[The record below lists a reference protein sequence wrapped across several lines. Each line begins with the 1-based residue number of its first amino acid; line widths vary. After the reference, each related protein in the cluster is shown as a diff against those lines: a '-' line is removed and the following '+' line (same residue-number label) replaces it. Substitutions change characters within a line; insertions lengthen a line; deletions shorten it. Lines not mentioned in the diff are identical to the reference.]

1 VKVDADE
8 AYAQCEQITWEQA
21 RNFAYGI
28 RLLPPA
34 KRRALAAV
42 YAFARRIDDIGDGEL
57 PAADKTARLEA
68 ARGQVHALEAAA
80 RDDGTGQLDGTAQLD
95 GTGQLDSTDPVLV
108 ALADAGRA
116 FPIPLAAFC
125 ELIDGCLADVDQRDY
140 KTFDDLL
147 WYCRCVAGSIGRLS
161 LGIYRGERGV
171 VPPRQWSTY
180 GPTQPEKQAKLAD
193 DLGVALQL
201 TNILRDVREDFRN
214 NRVYLPEEDL
224 SRFGI
229 EFAPFGEPEPFPA
242 EAMQARFA
250 NLVEFE
256 AARAREWY
264 ASGLRLLATIDR
276 RSAACTGAMAGI
288 YRRLLEHIARNPHAV
303 LEGRMSLPA
312 SQKALVAAQSLSGLD
327 RWKYRNRNGA
337 NGANGARP

>member
-1 VKVDADE
+1 MNADE
-8 AYAQCEQITWEQA
+8 AYLQCEQITWEQA

-57 PAADKTARLEA
+57 PAGDKTRQLEA
-68 ARGQVHALEAAA
+68 ARQQVHALEAAVQKE
-80 RDDGTGQLDGTAQLD
+80 TGNGGAANQLDD
-95 GTGQLDSTDPVLV
+95 TDPVLV
-108 ALADAGRA
+108 ALADAGLA
-116 FPIPLAAFC
+116 FPIPLAAFG
-125 ELIDGCLADVDQRDY
+125 ELIDGCLADVNQHTY

-161 LGIYRGERGV
+161 LGIYQGEQGGV
-171 VPPRQWSTY
+171 PRKRWSQE
-180 GPTQPEKQAKLAD
+180 GQAKMAD

-201 TNILRDVREDFRN
+201 TNLLRDVREDFRN

-229 EFAPFGEPEPFPA
+229 EFAPFGEPEPFPT
-242 EAMQARFA
+242 EAMRARFA

-264 ASGLRLLATIDR
+264 ASGLRLLSTIDR

-288 YRRLLEHIARNPHAV
+288 YRRLLERIARNPGAV
-303 LEGRMSLPA
+303 LEGRMSLPG
-312 SQKALVAAQSLSGLD
+312 SEKALVAAQSLTGLD
-327 RWKYRNRNGA
+327 RWKYGK
-337 NGANGARP
+337 GARL

>member
-1 VKVDADE
+1 VTVQADE
-8 AYAQCEQITWEQA
+8 AYARCEQITWEQA

-57 PAADKTARLEA
+57 PAADKTAQLEA
-68 ARGQVHALEAAA
+68 AREQVHALVAAA
-80 RDDGTGQLDGTAQLD
+80 AGDATAQLD
-95 GTGQLDSTDPVLV
+95 DTDPVLV
-108 ALADAGRA
+108 ALADAGRL
-116 FPIPLAAFC
+116 FPVPLAAFG
-125 ELIDGCLADVDQRDY
+125 ELIDGCLADVDQRSY

-161 LGIYRGERGV
+161 LGIYQGERGV
-171 VPPRQWSTY
+171 VPAQKRWSVY
-180 GPTQPEKQAKLAD
+180 GPAQPEKQSKLAD

-214 NRVYLPEEDL
+214 NRIYLPAEDL

-229 EFAPFGEPEPFPA
+229 EFAPFGAPEPFPA

-264 ASGLRLLATIDR
+264 DSGLRLLATIDG

-288 YRRLLEHIARNPHAV
+288 YRRLLERIARNPSAV
-303 LEGRMSLPA
+303 LDGRMSLPA

-327 RWKYRNRNGA
+327 RWKYRNGA
-337 NGANGARP
+337 HREGVLR